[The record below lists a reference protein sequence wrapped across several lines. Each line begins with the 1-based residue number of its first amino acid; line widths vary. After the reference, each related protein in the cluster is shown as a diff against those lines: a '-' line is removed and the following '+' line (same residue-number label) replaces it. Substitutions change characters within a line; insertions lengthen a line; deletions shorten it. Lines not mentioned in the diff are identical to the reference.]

1 MRRMGVRL
9 VFVTGKGGVGKT
21 TVAAALGLYAAQRG
35 RSTLI
40 IETASDGQL
49 VTLFER
55 RALAVTV
62 HHLSRRLDA
71 VRVNPRR
78 LVEDYFTAVLRFRW
92 LSERLF
98 SSGTFNAVTTAVPG
112 ITEFLLLE
120 KIREWLAAGS
130 RRRGGG
136 YDLVIVDGP
145 ASGHALKLFA
155 TPRRLGGMVSRGPLG
170 TAARSLGHLLGDAE
184 TTRVLLVSLPE
195 EMAVRETLETHEAI
209 EHDLGL
215 RVAAPVVNRVF
226 LNRFTAEEAR
236 VLNGRVRRDATAAMI
251 VEAAR
256 FAIASG
262 LEAERHLA
270 MLQRALATPP
280 IILPLLFTAGLRAGD
295 LGPLGQAVGPAVLTP
310 A

>member
-1 MRRMGVRL
+1 MSVRL

-21 TVAAALGLYAAQRG
+21 TVAAALGLYAAQQGLRA
-35 RSTLI
+35 LI
-40 IETASDGQL
+40 VETASDGQL

-55 RALAVTV
+55 RTLSVTV
-62 HHLSRRLDA
+62 HHLRPQLDA

-98 SSGTFNAVTTAVPG
+98 SSSTFNAVTTAVPG

-120 KIREWLAAGS
+120 KIREWLTVGW

-155 TPRRLGGMVSRGPLG
+155 TPRRLGGMVSRGPLS
-170 TAARSLGHLLGDAE
+170 TAARSLGRLLADRDM
-184 TTRVLLVSLPE
+184 TRVLLVSLAE
-195 EMAVRETLETHEAI
+195 EMAVRETLETHEVI
-209 EHDLGL
+209 EHDMGL
-215 RVAAPVVNRVF
+215 HVAAPVVNRVF
-226 LNRFTAEEAR
+226 PNRFTPEEAR
-236 VLNGRVRRDATAAMI
+236 EVDGAAPRDAAAT
-251 VEAAR
+251 VVLEAAR

-262 LEAERHLA
+262 LEAERHVATLR
-270 MLQRALATPP
+270 RALGTPP
-280 IILPLLFTAGLRAGD
+280 ILLPLLFTARLRAGA
-295 LGPLGQAVGPAVLTP
+295 LAPLGKAVGPAGLTP